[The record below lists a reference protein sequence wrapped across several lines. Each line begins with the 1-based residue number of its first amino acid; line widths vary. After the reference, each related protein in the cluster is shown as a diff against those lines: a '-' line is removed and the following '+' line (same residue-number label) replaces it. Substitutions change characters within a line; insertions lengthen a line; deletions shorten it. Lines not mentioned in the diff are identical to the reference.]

1 MNWPNTPSF
10 LEKQRQRLERYQFQI
25 KVSEQ
30 GRVVSVG
37 DGIIWIKG
45 LPRAAI
51 DEILISEDECC
62 IAWCSISPKIWL
74 AL

>member
-1 MNWPNTPSF
+1 MNWSNTPSF

-37 DGIIWIKG
+37 DGIIWIKAYQG
-45 LPRAAI
+45 CHR
-51 DEILISEDECC
+51 
-62 IAWCSISPKIWL
+62 
-74 AL
+74 